1 MYISACLINVI
12 FTLLIIYCLFNSVL
26 TPSNV
31 VTYMKGVE
39 KLRGRGANFTKWKSE
54 LMLIFA
60 IMDRDNSFHEDKL
73 VPISEGDNDTTAAA
87 RRHVECKRLGAST
100 SLLPGIKRGP
110 SLHIPS
116 FSPLESDERACFITA
131 TSSRY

>member
-39 KLRGRGANFTKWKSE
+39 KLRGRGTNFTKWKSE

-73 VPISEGDNDTTAAA
+73 VPISEGDNDATIVHRMAEYEKAKA
-87 RRHVECKRLGAST
+87 LWKR
-100 SLLPGIKRGP
+100 
-110 SLHIPS
+110 
-116 FSPLESDERACFITA
+116 SDRLTLMIMDCSIN
-131 TSSRY
+131 RV